1 MKLSDLLGIQRKVL
15 NVSGGCHNC
24 PRKRQRFCGPDLRP
38 APFII
43 VGEAPFDNDVEA
55 QVPFSGQTG
64 SLLRQELALNG
75 LYDYATTNTIHCQ
88 PDRNSEG
95 QQNEPTDKETSCCMN
110 QFTINE
116 IENYP
121 IVLLVGNHTQRSFF
135 PKMRTS
141 HLRGNVA
148 YHPDFPGK
156 RFYSIRSPINIVQ
169 RRQDDPEVEQWKK
182 EIKRFAEIVR
192 GEPVQWRVIQG
203 GSDFLTRLQFMLG
216 NTNQISLDL
225 ETTELKHWEPN
236 ERIRSFA
243 VAANKSE
250 AFFAHEGEAHFWP
263 ALEMI
268 KNFLLN
274 KRNRVM
280 GAHVGFDVKWLER
293 MLDFVAMCEVIFDV
307 NVLYYHIKQYKQTSL
322 KELVSREGNGYR
334 FLVYQPHLER
344 DLNIL
349 SYYNAEDVI
358 QVLDLHER
366 GMQQLVHWPK
376 TLDLY
381 LRVGGPS
388 DLALERIRYN
398 GFALRHEYHAAL
410 RQELETKRNGIIEHW
425 RTVDPDFRPV
435 HTSGKDLEHYLFTM
449 KQFPVLKT
457 TTKGPSTDES
467 SLKELMRQ
475 GHGKQII
482 QCLLDLREV
491 EKELGTYVI
500 PYLELVGS
508 DGRIHSNY
516 NNTSTDTGRTSSNE
530 PNCYDGNTEIL
541 TKRGWV
547 RFDELHDTDI
557 VAQFNKHTSEISF
570 VVPERVL
577 RLPYH
582 GDLIHFESE
591 QIELMVTSDH
601 RMLFENRKTGERYER
616 RANDWSSDARHLQ
629 SGYYLGASESC
640 LTPAQVRVLVALQA
654 DGSYHD
660 GGISFVFR
668 KQRKYDRVRVILS
681 NAGVEFTEHNFQSGK
696 LGLRIPASQVTKDGW
711 LMKLGTDKV
720 FGAWLLDLSRE
731 ALDAFVDEIWYWDGC
746 VSQRTHYSSSVK
758 QNTDWVQAVLSLS
771 GKRARLRPYEGKT
784 AKITNWQVDVINTN
798 RHTKKRASPLSV
810 GYSLTTNLKPRQV
823 PFIGFVYC
831 VTVPDG
837 FIVVRRQNKHGRYNV
852 SISGNCQ
859 NIPRAKRIRDL
870 FGVPEG
876 YTLLQSD
883 FSQIELRIA
892 MCLAR
897 DEAGIAAY
905 LRGEDLH
912 TNTARV
918 VAGGSGEPTKE
929 QRTHAKILNFSL
941 VYGGTAYTIR
951 NYAQNLYGIIMSA
964 QQSEDYCDLFFS
976 TYPGLKRWHDEC
988 NRLLVQ
994 NQGWSEHAVGHR
1006 FFYKDWNSEHQG
1018 TRDHAFRAHINS
1030 RGQGPA
1036 GYMAIYTLI
1045 LAQRA
1050 FHERGI
1056 DARTVGTVHDSILTE
1071 VRRGSEADAIAALND
1086 CVQKVHRW
1094 VSDWFV
1100 VPLIMDHEVGPA
1112 WGSLE
1117 KWKN

>member
-530 PNCYDGNTEIL
+530 PNMQN
-541 TKRGWV
+541 
-547 RFDELHDTDI
+547 
-557 VAQFNKHTSEISF
+557 
-570 VVPERVL
+570 VP
-577 RLPYH
+577 
-582 GDLIHFESE
+582 
-591 QIELMVTSDH
+591 
-601 RMLFENRKTGERYER
+601 
-616 RANDWSSDARHLQ
+616 
-629 SGYYLGASESC
+629 
-640 LTPAQVRVLVALQA
+640 
-654 DGSYHD
+654 
-660 GGISFVFR
+660 
-668 KQRKYDRVRVILS
+668 
-681 NAGVEFTEHNFQSGK
+681 
-696 LGLRIPASQVTKDGW
+696 
-711 LMKLGTDKV
+711 
-720 FGAWLLDLSRE
+720 
-731 ALDAFVDEIWYWDGC
+731 
-746 VSQRTHYSSSVK
+746 
-758 QNTDWVQAVLSLS
+758 
-771 GKRARLRPYEGKT
+771 RP
-784 AKITNWQVDVINTN
+784 
-798 RHTKKRASPLSV
+798 
-810 GYSLTTNLKPRQV
+810 
-823 PFIGFVYC
+823 
-831 VTVPDG
+831 
-837 FIVVRRQNKHGRYNV
+837 
-852 SISGNCQ
+852 
-859 NIPRAKRIRDL
+859 KRIRDL

-1030 RGQGPA
+1030 KGQGPA